1 MVLLRDTAG
10 CVQGC
15 ASIMRDVTGQW
26 KKEKELRKRP
36 IGKISPLGRGKIMA
50 RKKVAIVGMGF
61 GGIRAARILAGHGLD
76 VTLVDRNNY
85 HLFQPLLYQ
94 VATAGLEQESI
105 AYPIRAMARH
115 WPDTRFLLAE
125 VTAIDIDA
133 RRIRTVTGD
142 ISYDYLVVGAGSITN
157 FFGLQ
162 SVERHAFDL
171 KELAHAEE
179 LRNHILTAF
188 ERAVREPDPARKRAL
203 MTFVIVGGGPTGV
216 EFAGALIELVH
227 FVLAKDYPE
236 LKTQAARVVLVEAN
250 DQLLAAMPEKQRLYT
265 LKKLRSMSVEIL
277 LNASVVDASPERVT
291 LADGAV
297 IPAHT
302 LFWSAGVKA
311 APIAAHLGTSR
322 KHAGRVPVEPDLSLP
337 GHPEVFVIGDMAYLE
352 QDGSALPMTAPV
364 AMQMGIYAGK
374 AILAREDRQF
384 LRPFHYRDKGS
395 MATIGRSAAVA
406 SAFGMQ
412 FRGHLAWLVWLL
424 LHLYYLIGFRN
435 RTVVM
440 LNWIWYYWFH
450 ERQVRLITRRRSSP

>member
-1 MVLLRDTAG
+1 MD
-10 CVQGC
+10 
-15 ASIMRDVTGQW
+15 
-26 KKEKELRKRP
+26 RKR
-36 IGKISPLGRGKIMA
+36 I
-50 RKKVAIVGMGF
+50 AIVGMGF
-61 GGIRAARILAGHGLD
+61 GGIRAARALAGHGHD
-76 VTLVDRNNY
+76 VILVDRNNY

-105 AYPIRAMARH
+105 AHPVRAMARR
-115 WPDTRFLLAE
+115 WPDTRFHLAE
-125 VTAIDIDA
+125 VTAIDVDT
-133 RRIRTVTGD
+133 RQIRTDTGD
-142 ISYDYLVVGAGSITN
+142 LAYDYLVVGAGSITN
-157 FFGLQ
+157 FFGLE

-171 KELAHAEE
+171 KELAHAEA

-188 ERAVREPDPARKRAL
+188 ERAVLESDPARKRAL
-203 MTFVIVGGGPTGV
+203 MTFVIVGGGPTGI

-236 LKTQAARVVLVEAN
+236 LSTQAARVILVEAT
-250 DQLLAAMPEKQRLYT
+250 DQLLASMPQKQRQYT
-265 LKKLRSMSVEIL
+265 LKKLRGMSVEVL
-277 LNASVVDASPERVT
+277 LNARVVEAGPDRVT

-302 LFWSAGVKA
+302 LFWSAGVKSAPLA
-311 APIAAHLGTSR
+311 ASLGTSR
-322 KHAGRVPVEPDLSLP
+322 QNSGRVAVEPDLTLP

-374 AILAREDRQF
+374 AILAREKGAP
-384 LRPFHYRDKGS
+384 LPPFHFRDKGS

-406 SAFGMQ
+406 SAFGMN
-412 FRGHLAWLVWLL
+412 FRGYFAWLVWLL

-450 ERQVRLITRRRSSP
+450 ERQVRLITHRESDR

>member
-1 MVLLRDTAG
+1 MD
-10 CVQGC
+10 
-15 ASIMRDVTGQW
+15 
-26 KKEKELRKRP
+26 RKR
-36 IGKISPLGRGKIMA
+36 I
-50 RKKVAIVGMGF
+50 AIVGMGF
-61 GGIRAARILAGHGLD
+61 GGIRAARALAGHGHD
-76 VTLVDRNNY
+76 IILVDRNNY

-105 AYPIRAMARH
+105 AHPVRAMARR
-115 WPDTRFLLAE
+115 WPDTRFHLAE
-125 VTAIDIDA
+125 VTAIDVDA
-133 RRIRTVTGD
+133 RQIRTDTGD
-142 ISYDYLVVGAGSITN
+142 LAYDYLVVGAGSITN
-157 FFGLQ
+157 FFGLE

-171 KELAHAEE
+171 KELAHAEA

-188 ERAVREPDPARKRAL
+188 ERAVLEPDPARKRAL
-203 MTFVIVGGGPTGV
+203 MTFVIVGGGPTGI

-236 LKTQAARVVLVEAN
+236 LSTQAARVILVEAT
-250 DQLLAAMPEKQRLYT
+250 DQLLASMPEEQRQYT
-265 LKKLRSMSVEIL
+265 LKKLRGMSVEVL
-277 LNASVVDASPERVT
+277 LNARVVDAGPDRVT
-291 LADGAV
+291 LADGAI

-302 LFWSAGVKA
+302 LFWSAGVKSAPLA
-311 APIAAHLGTSR
+311 ASLGTSR
-322 KHAGRVPVEPDLSLP
+322 QNSGRVAVEPDLTLP

-374 AILAREDRQF
+374 AILAREKGTP
-384 LRPFHYRDKGS
+384 LSPFHFRDKGS

-406 SAFGMQ
+406 SAFGMN
-412 FRGHLAWLVWLL
+412 FRGYFAWLVWLL

-450 ERQVRLITRRRSSP
+450 ERQVRLITHRESDR